1 MWCLKFKFDTYN
13 QIFFTFKS
21 YFMKVVILAGGLGT
35 RLMEETEA
43 RPKPMVEIGGK
54 PILWHIMKIYET
66 YGFNDFVLCLGYK
79 AHLIKEYFLNYYLYN
94 SDVTIELEKNTV
106 DVHFSNTES
115 FKVTLVDTGLT
126 TNTAGRIKRIQKYI
140 GDETFMLTYGDG
152 VSDVNITEL
161 VKFHQSHGRLATLTS
176 IQTPGRFGNIE
187 MDEKGNVDHFVEKPQ
202 GDGMWIN
209 GGFFVLEPGIFKYL
223 DGDMDEIQW
232 EKKPLIE
239 IANDGQLAA
248 YKHDGFWK
256 PMDALR
262 DRIELEQLW
271 NSGTAKWKIWQ

>member
-1 MWCLKFKFDTYN
+1 
-13 QIFFTFKS
+13 
-21 YFMKVVILAGGLGT
+21 MKVVILAGGLGT

-54 PILWHIMKIYET
+54 PILWHIMKIYEA
-66 YGFNDFVLCLGYK
+66 YGYNDFVLCLGYK
-79 AHLIKEYFLNYYLYN
+79 AQSIKEYFLNYYLYN
-94 SDVTIELEKNTV
+94 SDVSIDIEKNKV
-106 DVHFSNTES
+106 DVHFSNSES

-126 TNTAGRIKRIQKYI
+126 TNTAGRIKKIQKYVD
-140 GDETFMLTYGDG
+140 GETFMLTYGDG
-152 VSDVNITEL
+152 VADIDINKLAE
-161 VKFHQSHGRLATLTS
+161 FHKGHGKLATLTS

-187 MDEKGNVDHFVEKPQ
+187 MDEYGGVKHFVEKPQ

-223 DGDMDEIQW
+223 EGEMDEIQW
-232 EKKPLIE
+232 ENVPLKE

-248 YKHDGFWK
+248 FKHSGFWK

-271 NSGTAKWKIWQ
+271 STGQAKWKIW

>member
-1 MWCLKFKFDTYN
+1 
-13 QIFFTFKS
+13 
-21 YFMKVVILAGGLGT
+21 MKVVILAGGLGT

-66 YGFNDFVLCLGYK
+66 YGYNDFVLCLGYK

-94 SDVTIELEKNTV
+94 SDVTIELAKNKV

-115 FKVTLVDTGLT
+115 FKVTLVDTGLM
-126 TNTAGRIKRIQKYI
+126 TNTAGRIKRVQQYI

-152 VSDVNITEL
+152 VSSINIAEL
-161 VKFHQSHGRLATLTS
+161 VKFHYSHGRLATLTS

-187 MDEKGNVDHFVEKPQ
+187 MDQNGNVDYFVEKPQ

-209 GGFFVLEPGIFKYL
+209 GGFFVLNPGVFKYL
-223 DGDMDEIQW
+223 EGDMDDIQW
-232 EKKPLIE
+232 EKKPLID

-248 YKHDGFWK
+248 FKHNGFWK

-271 NSGTAKWKIWQ
+271 SSGTAKWKIWQ